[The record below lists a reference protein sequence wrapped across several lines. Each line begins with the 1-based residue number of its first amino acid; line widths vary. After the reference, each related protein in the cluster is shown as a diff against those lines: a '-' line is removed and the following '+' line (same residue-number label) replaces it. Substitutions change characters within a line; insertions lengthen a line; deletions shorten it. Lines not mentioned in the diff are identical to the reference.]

1 MALLGALR
9 HPVATVADF
18 FRAFVRQP
26 FVRAMRYCWPYR
38 GRILLGWLCAF
49 AATSLY
55 VGSIGAIIPLFGIL
69 FEEPPKG
76 VRYHQ
81 VNTTDE
87 EDVKHKDWV
96 LEVSRDFKVE
106 PDPAV
111 ETYSVVEAATDHHAE
126 KIVYVHAGADGRPTL
141 KVIYSK
147 EGLDAVASQAE
158 EANKIY
164 APALRILADILPRDR
179 FYCLM
184 AIMAAVVVATILRG
198 GLRFANEYLVG
209 HASNRAMLALRLRAY
224 DHVLRVPLRV
234 FAKTGTSDMMSRFQ
248 QDCFLIQEGMKTL
261 MGKVVSEPIRMIA
274 CVAGAVWIGVK
285 IDPWLPLIVLG
296 SAPLMLF
303 LIRKLAVQMRRSSR
317 KALESWATLMSV
329 LEESLYGIRIVKGY
343 RLEAYQRRRF
353 FGGSRRLFRQVLKA
367 IRIDA
372 ITEPTVET
380 IFTLVAVG
388 AILVAGK
395 IVIDQNLDLKDL
407 TLFFG
412 LLAGS
417 LDPARKLSNVSNR
430 MQQAAAGSERVFA
443 LIDAELEP
451 RYGSHGTNLPRL
463 SRTLE
468 FKDVAFSYDTGD
480 QVLHDINLTLRH
492 NEVVAI
498 VGRTGCGKTTLVS
511 LIPRFFTPTRGTVL
525 IDGTNIQ
532 DATLR
537 SLRDQVAIVPQET
550 VLFAD
555 TVARNIALGGSML
568 TGQTPSRQAIEAA
581 ARAAHADEFIRA
593 LPQGYDTVISER
605 GSSLSGGERQRLALA
620 RAIIRN
626 PALLILDEATSALD
640 EETQAMVQDT
650 LKTFT
655 HGRTTIL
662 IAHRLS
668 TLSIA
673 DRIVVM
679 DRGRIEGVGS
689 HEELMQTCALY
700 QRLREVGL
708 DSA

>member
-1 MALLGALR
+1 
-9 HPVATVADF
+9 
-18 FRAFVRQP
+18 
-26 FVRAMRYCWPYR
+26 
-38 GRILLGWLCAF
+38 
-49 AATSLY
+49 
-55 VGSIGAIIPLFGIL
+55 
-69 FEEPPKG
+69 
-76 VRYHQ
+76 
-81 VNTTDE
+81 
-87 EDVKHKDWV
+87 
-96 LEVSRDFKVE
+96 
-106 PDPAV
+106 
-111 ETYSVVEAATDHHAE
+111 
-126 KIVYVHAGADGRPTL
+126 
-141 KVIYSK
+141 
-147 EGLDAVASQAE
+147 
-158 EANKIY
+158 
-164 APALRILADILPRDR
+164 
-179 FYCLM
+179 
-184 AIMAAVVVATILRG
+184 
-198 GLRFANEYLVG
+198 
-209 HASNRAMLALRLRAY
+209 
-224 DHVLRVPLRV
+224 
-234 FAKTGTSDMMSRFQ
+234 MMSRFQ
-248 QDCFLIQEGMKTL
+248 QDCFLVQLGMTVL
-261 MGKVVSEPIRMIA
+261 LGKVVSEPIRMIA
-274 CVAGAVWIGVK
+274 CVAGAVWMGIK

-296 SAPLMLF
+296 SAPLMLY
-303 LIRKLAVQMRRSSR
+303 LVRRLAQQMRRSSR

-353 FGGSRRLFRQVLKA
+353 FDGSRRLFRQVLKA

-372 ITEPTVET
+372 ITEHTVES

-430 MQQAAAGSERVFA
+430 MQQAIAGSDRVFA
-443 LIDAELEP
+443 LIDSELEP

-463 SRTLE
+463 SRSIDFQDVS
-468 FKDVAFSYDTGD
+468 FKYDTGD
-480 QVLHDINLTLRH
+480 TVLHDIRLSIRH
-492 NEVVAI
+492 NEVLAI

-511 LIPRFFTPTRGTVL
+511 LIPRFFLPTGGKVL
-525 IDGTNIQ
+525 IDGTDIQ
-532 DATLR
+532 QATLR

-555 TVARNIALGGSML
+555 TVAQNIALGGSMQA
-568 TGQTPSRQAIEAA
+568 GHTPTRAQVEAA
-581 ARAAHADEFIRA
+581 ATAAHADDFIRA

-626 PALLILDEATSALD
+626 PAILILDEATSALD

-655 HGRTTIL
+655 KGRTTIL

-679 DRGRIEGVGS
+679 DRGRIEGVGT
-689 HEELMQTCALY
+689 HDELMQSCATY
-700 QRLREVGL
+700 RRLREVGL